1 MSKWTKILGLAV
13 IVIGISTQTGCDELF
28 GIFSEGYALGSG
40 YGYGDSG
47 YGYGDSG
54 SLIGGGY
61 YDDGSYG
68 NWLSGNYVSTG
79 SDGTTAIDGD
89 GFYCLDGVCS
99 VD

>member
-13 IVIGISTQTGCDELF
+13 IVLAISTQTGCDDLF
-28 GIFSEGYALGSG
+28 GLFSQGYA
-40 YGYGDSG
+40 YGSG

-68 NWLSGNYVSTG
+68 NWLTGNYVSTG
-79 SDGTTAIDGD
+79 ADGTTAIDGD